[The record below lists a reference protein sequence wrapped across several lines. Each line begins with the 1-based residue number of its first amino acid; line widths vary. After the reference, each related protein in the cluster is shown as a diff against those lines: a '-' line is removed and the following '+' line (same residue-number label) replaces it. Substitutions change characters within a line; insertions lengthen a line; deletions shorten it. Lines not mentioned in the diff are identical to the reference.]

1 MAPSAKRIRHHC
13 NYSKEAAKPSSIW
26 LDCTISLWKVWAFT
40 QGVTLRRS
48 LFFRNKR
55 MTSSLWWI
63 IHTSRRGAGVVLYNP
78 DGVSISLSFKL
89 EFPCSSNIAEYEALL
104 LGLISTLRLGV
115 KRLRVQGDSKLIIE
129 QVNGEFALKEVVLV
143 EYRTAIQKLIKSFSS
158 IQFEHVP
165 RAQNK
170 HADDLATLASKVDIP
185 EEEASVKIMT
195 KTLRATATELIPEVL
210 IEEED
215 WRAPIIQKSHNHRPQ

>member
-1 MAPSAKRIRHHC
+1 M
-13 NYSKEAAKPSSIW
+13 
-26 LDCTISLWKVWAFT
+26 
-40 QGVTLRRS
+40 
-48 LFFRNKR
+48 
-55 MTSSLWWI
+55 
-63 IHTSRRGAGVVLYNP
+63 
-78 DGVSISLSFKL
+78 
-89 EFPCSSNIAEYEALL
+89 
-104 LGLISTLRLGV
+104 
-115 KRLRVQGDSKLIIE
+115 RVQGDSKLIIE